1 MVESCHSTMI
11 RPRKWWFPKK
21 KIQKG
26 SGAGATWQVAKE
38 QLRSGMPLGISVV
51 KMCADFVK
59 SYNAEATIL
68 EHHMLGGPKGSVAAW
83 PFSRSPLVSN

>member
-1 MVESCHSTMI
+1 MIFMVESCHSTMI

-68 EHHMLGGPKGSVAAW
+68 EHHMLGGPQ
-83 PFSRSPLVSN
+83 R